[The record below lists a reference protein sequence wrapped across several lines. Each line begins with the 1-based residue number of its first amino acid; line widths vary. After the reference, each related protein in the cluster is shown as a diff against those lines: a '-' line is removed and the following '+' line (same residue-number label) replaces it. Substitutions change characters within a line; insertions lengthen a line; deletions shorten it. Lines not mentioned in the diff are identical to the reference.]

1 MKPFQKSFTQ
11 TVGYQY
17 LLFLPEGYLDS
28 RENWPAIL
36 FLHGAGERGNDI
48 NKVKTHGIPKV
59 AVKRDRFPFIA
70 VSPQCPMGEF
80 WVSDM
85 LIELLHEVEEAHRVD
100 RDRVYLTG
108 ISMGGYAAWQLA
120 IENPERFAAL
130 VPICGG
136 GNPDEVCRIR
146 HLPTWVF
153 HGAKDP
159 IVPLSESEEMV
170 NALKRCGGNVRFAVY
185 PHAGHDSWTETYDNP
200 ELYEWLLQHRIQPVS
215 PEGRGP

>member
-70 VSPQCPMGEF
+70 VSPQCPMG
-80 WVSDM
+80 
-85 LIELLHEVEEAHRVD
+85 
-100 RDRVYLTG
+100 
-108 ISMGGYAAWQLA
+108 
-120 IENPERFAAL
+120 
-130 VPICGG
+130 
-136 GNPDEVCRIR
+136 
-146 HLPTWVF
+146 
-153 HGAKDP
+153 
-159 IVPLSESEEMV
+159 
-170 NALKRCGGNVRFAVY
+170 
-185 PHAGHDSWTETYDNP
+185 
-200 ELYEWLLQHRIQPVS
+200 
-215 PEGRGP
+215 